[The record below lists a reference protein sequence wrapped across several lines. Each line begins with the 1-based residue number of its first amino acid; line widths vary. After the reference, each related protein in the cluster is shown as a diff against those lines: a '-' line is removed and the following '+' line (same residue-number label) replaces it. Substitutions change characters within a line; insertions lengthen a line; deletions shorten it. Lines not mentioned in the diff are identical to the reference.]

1 MPFELV
7 YHPDVKK
14 VDLPKLDSR
23 SKAMIKR
30 AIEERLTTR
39 PEIFGRPLRG
49 SLKGYWKLRV
59 GGYRVVFKLFD
70 EKILIL
76 AVIDRKTVYQQSERR
91 IE

>member
-23 SKAMIKR
+23 TKGMIKR

-59 GGYRVVFKLFD
+59 GGYRVVFKLSD
-70 EKILIL
+70 EKNLIL
-76 AVIDRKTVYQQSERR
+76 AIIDRKTIYRQSKRR

>member
-1 MPFELV
+1 
-7 YHPDVKK
+7 
-14 VDLPKLDSR
+14 
-23 SKAMIKR
+23 MIKR